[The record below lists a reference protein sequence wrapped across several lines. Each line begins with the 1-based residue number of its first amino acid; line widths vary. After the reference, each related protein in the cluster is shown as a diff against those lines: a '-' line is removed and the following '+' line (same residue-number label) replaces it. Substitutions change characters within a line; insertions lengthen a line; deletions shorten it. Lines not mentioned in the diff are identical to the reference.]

1 MNRMTAG
8 FILLLFSLFMACN
21 NKNEKTDKS
30 DEFFPVLA
38 FIKSQVAHV
47 DTSLYSIMKIT
58 YHDSLNSDT
67 EYVRRENFKDLARDF
82 ISLPD
87 LADAKYIK
95 RYKQE
100 RYYDDMMN
108 RVIISLL
115 PVDASRE
122 EIQKQEVLIT
132 PNSALGD
139 KINSIIIEKVVSDR
153 NGYLQQNLLWRTD
166 KSFQVITIQQKP
178 GEAESTSNVK
188 VTWNEDKEE

>member
-1 MNRMTAG
+1 MNKLNAG
-8 FILLLFSLFMACN
+8 IILLLFSMVMACN
-21 NKNEKTDKS
+21 NENEKTDKS
-30 DEFFPVLA
+30 NEFFPVLA

-58 YHDSLNSDT
+58 SRDSLHSDT
-67 EYVRRENFKDLARDF
+67 EYIRRENFRELARDF

-87 LADAKYIK
+87 LADGKFAK
-95 RYKQE
+95 RFRQE
-100 RYYDDMMN
+100 RHYDDMMN
-108 RVIISLL
+108 RVIISLV
-115 PVDASRE
+115 PVDPSRE

-139 KINSIIIEKVVSDR
+139 KVTSIIIEKVVSDR